1 MISGVPYW
9 LENNLTVFNSFAL
22 VRRDDFVKFFH
33 GNTASDSDSKT
44 VSEGEMHANIFEF
57 IKLKVS
63 FLVRNVN

>member
-22 VRRDDFVKFFH
+22 VGRDHFVKFFP
-33 GNTASDSDSKT
+33 GNTADPDSKT
-44 VSEGEMHANIFEF
+44 VTEGEMHANIFEF